1 MGAVCRRRTRSAAA
15 DRVFVAIDLETTGLD
30 AGSDSIIEIGAV
42 RFQGGRELERF
53 DQLVK
58 PPKSIPARITQ
69 ITGIR
74 NSDVADKPTIEQ
86 VQAELLAFVGGD
98 VAGVIAHSATFDIGF
113 LKAAGIDFHRP
124 VYDTLELSQ
133 ILLPGRAS
141 YSLGELCQTLGI
153 DATPNH
159 RALQDALATAELF
172 ERLRQQARSL
182 PPSVHELLL
191 SHAQAGEGWAYG
203 QFFADTLAAAEERW
217 ARRGEADAGESDA
230 SGGDAYAPVGAPV
243 GEGSDPVY
251 PVPEEELL
259 GYFAD
264 DGPLASLM
272 GSGYEQRSGQVAM
285 AAQVLHAFN
294 SGDYLLIE
302 AGTGTGKSLAYLLP
316 AGLFAVTNRCR
327 VVVATNT
334 LALQDQ
340 LVTKDIP
347 QVQAMLAVRPP
358 GRPPADPHAPADL
371 HAPAATDAAYELPA
385 LEAAVLK
392 GRQNYLCMRRLREWR
407 TNHALA
413 PVELTVL
420 AKVLVWLALVG
431 EGDASDIVL
440 YAPAERAV
448 WTRICSD
455 AATCTEE
462 RCAPMTNRAAPHSHQ
477 RGAGTMRDGAGGAGE
492 IFGPRGERDF
502 YWEAR
507 RAAETAHI
515 VIVNHALLL
524 ADLVAEGR
532 VLPPYRNLI
541 VDETHRL
548 EEAATDQLT
557 YRVEWPAVQMLLRRL
572 APDGDL
578 ARQVAYMADRTGNA
592 AAMEAIPV
600 LAKEAERT
608 MRPLARFA
616 EQLTA
621 FARSQENSNRGEGG
635 SGSSGGYAQ
644 RLALDG
650 TVRSQPDWSRI
661 EVEWS
666 TVRASLAHLIKS
678 LEHLVHELDTA
689 RWWEN
694 EATATLF
701 AELRELHT
709 NGVELARQLDDILL
723 APRGQRR
730 TRVAW
735 MEGSD
740 NSSTVTLAIA
750 PLTVNELLEKELL
763 QRQRCA
769 VFTGATLRTASSFR
783 YIRDRLG
790 LWDVKMASVDSPF
803 DYKRSALLYLP
814 SDVPLPNHPHY
825 QQMVEQA
832 IVEAG
837 TAAEGH
843 TLVLFTSYQQLR
855 ATADAIRVPLE
866 RQGVSLFQH
875 GQSSRFRLL
884 REYRAAQHA
893 VLLGTRSFWEGI
905 DLPGDELT
913 CLLIA
918 RLPFAVPND
927 PLVAARSAEFEDPF
941 AEYTVPDAVLRF
953 RQGFGRLI
961 RRAADR
967 GVVVLL
973 DSRAWR
979 KDYGSAFLDSLPEC
993 TVRRAPLQNLGREV
1007 RSWLGVVG
1015 PAGQNRR

>member
-1 MGAVCRRRTRSAAA
+1 MR
-15 DRVFVAIDLETTGLD
+15 
-30 AGSDSIIEIGAV
+30 
-42 RFQGGRELERF
+42 
-53 DQLVK
+53 
-58 PPKSIPARITQ
+58 
-69 ITGIR
+69 
-74 NSDVADKPTIEQ
+74 
-86 VQAELLAFVGGD
+86 D
-98 VAGVIAHSATFDIGF
+98 VAGG
-113 LKAAGIDFHRP
+113 
-124 VYDTLELSQ
+124 
-133 ILLPGRAS
+133 
-141 YSLGELCQTLGI
+141 
-153 DATPNH
+153 
-159 RALQDALATAELF
+159 
-172 ERLRQQARSL
+172 
-182 PPSVHELLL
+182 
-191 SHAQAGEGWAYG
+191 
-203 QFFADTLAAAEERW
+203 
-217 ARRGEADAGESDA
+217 
-230 SGGDAYAPVGAPV
+230 
-243 GEGSDPVY
+243 
-251 PVPEEELL
+251 
-259 GYFAD
+259 
-264 DGPLASLM
+264 
-272 GSGYEQRSGQVAM
+272 
-285 AAQVLHAFN
+285 
-294 SGDYLLIE
+294 
-302 AGTGTGKSLAYLLP
+302 
-316 AGLFAVTNRCR
+316 
-327 VVVATNT
+327 
-334 LALQDQ
+334 
-340 LVTKDIP
+340 
-347 QVQAMLAVRPP
+347 
-358 GRPPADPHAPADL
+358 
-371 HAPAATDAAYELPA
+371 
-385 LEAAVLK
+385 
-392 GRQNYLCMRRLREWR
+392 
-407 TNHALA
+407 
-413 PVELTVL
+413 
-420 AKVLVWLALVG
+420 
-431 EGDASDIVL
+431 
-440 YAPAERAV
+440 
-448 WTRICSD
+448 
-455 AATCTEE
+455 
-462 RCAPMTNRAAPHSHQ
+462 APHSD
-477 RGAGTMRDGAGGAGE
+477 M
-492 IFGPRGERDF
+492 FGPRGDRDF

-507 RAAETAHI
+507 RVAETAHI

-578 ARQVAYMADRTGNA
+578 AGQVVHMADRTGNTA
-592 AAMEAIPV
+592 ALEAMPV

-616 EQLTA
+616 ELLTS
-621 FARSQENSNRGEGG
+621 FARSQESASRGEGG
-635 SGSSGGYAQ
+635 SGGYAQ

-666 TVRASLAHLIKS
+666 TVRANLGHLIKS
-678 LEHLVHELDTA
+678 LERLVHELDTA

-694 EATATLF
+694 AATATLF

-709 NGVELARQLDDILL
+709 NSVELAHQLDDILL
-723 APRGQRR
+723 APRGSRR

-735 MEGSD
+735 MEGAD
-740 NSSTVTLAIA
+740 NSSSVTLAIA
-750 PLTVNELLEKELL
+750 PLAVNELLEKQLL

-769 VFTGATLRTASSFR
+769 VFTGATLRTGSSFR

-790 LWDVKMASVDSPF
+790 LWDVKMATVDSPF

-884 REYRAAQHA
+884 REYRAAQQA

-918 RLPFAVPND
+918 RLPFSVPND

-1007 RSWLGVVG
+1007 RSWLRVVG

>member
-1 MGAVCRRRTRSAAA
+1 M
-15 DRVFVAIDLETTGLD
+15 DGL
-30 AGSDSIIEIGAV
+30 AEGEG
-42 RFQGGRELERF
+42 EYE
-53 DQLVK
+53 
-58 PPKSIPARITQ
+58 PP
-69 ITGIR
+69 
-74 NSDVADKPTIEQ
+74 
-86 VQAELLAFVGGD
+86 
-98 VAGVIAHSATFDIGF
+98 
-113 LKAAGIDFHRP
+113 
-124 VYDTLELSQ
+124 
-133 ILLPGRAS
+133 
-141 YSLGELCQTLGI
+141 
-153 DATPNH
+153 
-159 RALQDALATAELF
+159 ALQ
-172 ERLRQQARSL
+172 
-182 PPSVHELLL
+182 
-191 SHAQAGEGWAYG
+191 
-203 QFFADTLAAAEERW
+203 
-217 ARRGEADAGESDA
+217 
-230 SGGDAYAPVGAPV
+230 
-243 GEGSDPVY
+243 
-251 PVPEEELL
+251 
-259 GYFAD
+259 
-264 DGPLASLM
+264 
-272 GSGYEQRSGQVAM
+272 
-285 AAQVLHAFN
+285 
-294 SGDYLLIE
+294 
-302 AGTGTGKSLAYLLP
+302 
-316 AGLFAVTNRCR
+316 
-327 VVVATNT
+327 
-334 LALQDQ
+334 
-340 LVTKDIP
+340 
-347 QVQAMLAVRPP
+347 
-358 GRPPADPHAPADL
+358 
-371 HAPAATDAAYELPA
+371 
-385 LEAAVLK
+385 AAVLK
-392 GRQNYLCMRRLREWR
+392 GRQHYLCMRRLREWR
-407 TNHALA
+407 TNHALS

-420 AKVLVWLALVG
+420 AKVLVWLALIG

-440 YAPAERAV
+440 NAPAERAV

-462 RCAPMTNRAAPHSHQ
+462 RCGAMASWPPAPYHAN
-477 RGAGTMRDGAGGAGE
+477 GGAPGMAKPHA
-492 IFGPRGERDF
+492 ILGPRGERDF

-507 RAAETAHI
+507 RAAEHAHI

-532 VLPPYRNLI
+532 VLPPYRHLV

-578 ARQVAYMADRTGNA
+578 ARQVAQMADRTGHA
-592 AAMEAIPV
+592 AAMEAMPV

-616 EQLTA
+616 EMLTA
-621 FARSQENSNRGEGG
+621 FARNQENGGRGEGG
-635 SGSSGGYAQ
+635 GGGGGGGYAP

-666 TVRASLAHLIKS
+666 TVRSNLGHLIKS

-701 AELRELHT
+701 AELREVHT
-709 NGVELARQLDDILL
+709 NSVELAHQLDDILL
-723 APRGQRR
+723 APRGSRR

-735 MEGSD
+735 MEGAD
-740 NSSTVTLAIA
+740 NASTVTLAIA

-769 VFTGATLRTASSFR
+769 VFTGATLRTGSSFR

-790 LWDVKMASVDSPF
+790 LWDVKIATVDSPF

-814 SDVPLPNHPHY
+814 GDIPLPTHPHY

-884 REYRAAQHA
+884 REYRQAQQA

-941 AEYTVPDAVLRF
+941 EEYTVPDAVLRF

-961 RRAADR
+961 RRATDR

-1015 PAGQNRR
+1015 SAGQNRR

>member
-1 MGAVCRRRTRSAAA
+1 MPHALAERNRRRVWNLEPAAGA
-15 DRVFVAIDLETTGLD
+15 ANGIAAGERIYVAIDLETTGLD
-30 AGSDSIIEIGAV
+30 AAGDSIIEIGAV

-58 PPKSIPARITQ
+58 PPKPIPPRITQ
-69 ITGIR
+69 ITNIR

-86 VQAELLAFVGGD
+86 VSAELLAFVGSD
-98 VAGVIAHSATFDIGF
+98 VAAVIAHSATFDIGF
-113 LKAAGIDFHRP
+113 LRAAGIDFHRP
-124 VYDTLELSQ
+124 VYDTLELAQ
-133 ILLPGRAS
+133 LLLPGLAS
-141 YSLGELCQTLGI
+141 YSLHELCQALGVGE
-153 DATPNH
+153 TPNH

-172 ERLRQQARSL
+172 RRLWQQAASL
-182 PPSVHELLL
+182 PPGIHATLL
-191 SHAQAGEGWAYG
+191 AQGEAAESWPYSS
-203 QFFADTLAAAEERW
+203 FFADTLGRAEEQR
-217 ARRGEADAGESDA
+217 ARRNEAENGIHQQEETTADHPPVTEGAG
-230 SGGDAYAPVGAPV
+230 
-243 GEGSDPVY
+243 PVY
-251 PVPEEELL
+251 PVPEAELL
-259 GYFAD
+259 GYFAG
-264 DGPLASLM
+264 DGPLASLL
-272 GSGYEQRSGQVAM
+272 GSGFEQRSGQVAM

-294 SGDYLLIE
+294 TGDYLLIE

-316 AGLFAVTNRCR
+316 AALFALTNRCR

-340 LVTKDIP
+340 LVHKDIP
-347 QVQAMLAVRPP
+347 QVQALLAVRPP
-358 GRPPADPHAPADL
+358 GPPHAGAQDAAQGDDKDTPPAEP
-371 HAPAATDAAYELPA
+371 PA
-385 LEAAVLK
+385 LQAAVLK
-392 GRQNYLCMRRLREWR
+392 GRQNYLCTRRLREWR
-407 TNHALA
+407 TNHALS

-420 AKVLVWLALVG
+420 AKVLVWLALIG
-431 EGDASDIVL
+431 EGDAGDIVL
-440 YAPAERAV
+440 NTPAERAV

-455 AATCTEE
+455 AATCTEA
-462 RCAPMTNRAAPHSHQ
+462 RCSV
-477 RGAGTMRDGAGGAGE
+477 
-492 IFGPRGERDF
+492 ERDF

-524 ADLVAEGR
+524 ADLAAEGR

-548 EEAATDQLT
+548 EEAATEQLT
-557 YRVEWPAVQMLLRRL
+557 YRVEWPAVQMLLRRI
-572 APDGDL
+572 APGGDL
-578 ARQVAYMADRTGNA
+578 AGQVANMADRTGHTA
-592 AAMEAIPV
+592 AREALPV
-600 LAKEAERT
+600 LAKEAERAL
-608 MRPLARFA
+608 RPLARFA

-621 FARSQENSNRGEGG
+621 FARSQESASRGEG
-635 SGSSGGYAQ
+635 GGYAQ

-661 EVEWS
+661 EVEW
-666 TVRASLAHLIKS
+666 TAVRANLAHLIKR
-678 LEHLVHELDTA
+678 LEQLVHELDAA
-689 RWWEN
+689 RWWEH
-694 EATATLF
+694 EATAPLF
-701 AELRELHT
+701 AELRDLHT
-709 NGVELARQLDDILL
+709 QAAELAHQLDDILL
-723 APRGQRR
+723 APGGHRR

-735 MEGSD
+735 MEGAD
-740 NSSTVTLAIA
+740 AWGSSGSVTLAIA
-750 PLTVNELLEKELL
+750 PLTVNELLERDLL

-769 VFTGATLRTASSFR
+769 IFTGATLRTGSSFR

-790 LWDVKMASVDSPF
+790 LWDVKMATVDSPF
-803 DYKRSALLYLP
+803 DYKRSTLLYLP
-814 SDVPLPNHPHY
+814 SDVPLPSHPHY

-837 TAAEGH
+837 TAAGGH

-884 REYRAAQHA
+884 REYRQAEQA

-941 AEYTVPDAVLRF
+941 QEYTVPDAVLRF

-961 RRAADR
+961 RRASDR

-979 KDYGSAFLDSLPEC
+979 KDYGSTFLESLPEC

-1015 PAGQNRR
+1015 PARQNRR